1 MMPQT
6 KLTCEENPHDPANPC
21 HATQARS
28 QTRISR
34 RSRPHFLR
42 VAVRGEASFDQAEV
56 LAAQLLRAPL
66 DGARLVVLDLAELT
80 FLSSLA
86 TGALASYRRGVGR
99 RGVEVRLANVQARS
113 GWRWNRP
120 GWGSCSSGSIWRSR
134 PRRRPA
140 RCRSRRLKEVAVRGT
155 AKGRATTVGRVRVW
169 GSLPH
174 RGRAARERAAPK

>member
-1 MMPQT
+1 MTSPTPATRHRPEAKIELHVERRPQ
-6 KLTCEENPHDPANPC
+6 L
-21 HATQARS
+21 
-28 QTRISR
+28 
-34 RSRPHFLR
+34 LR

-99 RGVEVRLANVQARS
+99 RGVEGRLANVQARS

-120 GWGSCSSGSIWRSR
+120 GWGGWD
-134 PRRRPA
+134 
-140 RCRSRRLKEVAVRGT
+140 G
-155 AKGRATTVGRVRVW
+155 GGVGELSER
-169 GSLPH
+169 
-174 RGRAARERAAPK
+174 RERGGPAPPAASAVP